1 MVTLKK
7 TLQHIRLDFNR
18 RVRLEESRNFLSKLA
33 TTVKPG
39 VVGAVCYRLSR
50 YFVQGKL
57 SLLCRPLLF
66 IEHIYA
72 RNEISPHAE
81 IGPGLVLGDIGAI
94 GVIDEV
100 SIGKNCTFI
109 GFNTLTMNQV
119 SGVDF
124 MVDRIDVGDHCVF
137 GSRAKVMRPTV
148 IADGA
153 QIKDNSVVMFPVKKK
168 GTTLSGVPAKRRRID
183 SYEEII
189 SWNPLIG
196 GFLNEVGK

>member
-1 MVTLKK
+1 MVTLKT

-18 RVRLEESRNFLSKLA
+18 RVQLEESRHFLSKLA
-33 TTVKPG
+33 TIIKPG
-39 VVGAVCYRLSR
+39 MVGAICYRLSR

-57 SLLCRPLLF
+57 SILCRPLLL

-100 SIGKNCTFI
+100 RVGKNCTFI

-124 MVDRIDVGDHCVF
+124 MVDKINVGDYCVF
-137 GSRAKVMRPTV
+137 GSRAKVMRPVT
-148 IADGA
+148 IEDGA
-153 QIKDNSVVMFPVKKK
+153 QIKDNSVVMFSVKKK
-168 GTTLSGVPAKRRRID
+168 GSTLTGVPAKRKRID
-183 SYEEII
+183 TYEAII
-189 SWNPLIG
+189 NWNPLIG
-196 GFLNEVGK
+196 GVLVEEGQ